1 VRVSGVWRGAM
12 LAIALT
18 LALALGGCRAQRAAD
33 LADLGRQALE
43 QGDHRAA
50 VVAFQHSVDL
60 KPSADAYL
68 GLGIAYD
75 LKGDVDQALENLS
88 LAIVMNNSSA
98 EAYYWRGSLL
108 GSQGDYARALADF
121 SQAIALD
128 PAHAA
133 AYLSRGATF
142 IELGSYGRA
151 REDLLRA
158 HALTVD
164 PALRAQIEATLQAI
178 AE

>member
-1 VRVSGVWRGAM
+1 MNRLGPRRAAA
-12 LAIALT
+12 LALALALT
-18 LALALGGCRAQRAAD
+18 LALGGCRAERAAD
-33 LADLGRQALE
+33 FADLGRQALE

-50 VVAFQHSVDL
+50 VVAFRRSLEL
-60 KPSADAYL
+60 KRSAEAYL

-88 LAIVMNNSSA
+88 LAIVLDTSSA
-98 EAYYWRGSLL
+98 DAYYWRGSLL

-121 SQAIALD
+121 SHAIELD
-128 PAHAA
+128 PAQAR

-151 REDLLRA
+151 RDDLLRA
-158 HALTVD
+158 YALTAD
-164 PALRAQIEATLQAI
+164 PVMRAQIETAMRAI
-178 AE
+178 E